1 LFDLAEATTPGT
13 AKRSSAPLADFS
25 RRQERMAPSAASEW
39 NMLEGERSMRTWH
52 QIASAT
58 MTIAFSI
65 SLFIASQMYVTSRA
79 SAAQSA
85 TLQVLKLRNAGYRVS
100 HGR

>member
-1 LFDLAEATTPGT
+1 
-13 AKRSSAPLADFS
+13 
-25 RRQERMAPSAASEW
+25 
-39 NMLEGERSMRTWH
+39 MRTWH